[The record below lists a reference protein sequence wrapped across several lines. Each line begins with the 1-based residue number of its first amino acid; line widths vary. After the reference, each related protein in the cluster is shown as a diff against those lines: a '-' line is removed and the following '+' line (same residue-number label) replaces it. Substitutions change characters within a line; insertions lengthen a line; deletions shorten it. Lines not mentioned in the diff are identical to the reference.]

1 MVAAGAG
8 VCAGGRREV
17 AAAAVIGRGELDLQ
31 DPVSGGHADREGT
44 AARDLHSVIAAV
56 IVAARTEGNG
66 RFFDGRIHVRLDRHG
81 LDFALDGQAGRGG
94 EFTGLDPVDFSRRF
108 NIPYELY
115 MEWERAAKAD
125 EGKPCEYAD
134 RDNFG
139 FPIYNKWMPQA
150 PCNSNPPRC
159 PRYVVYMLAQLCG
172 MVDILEIPA
181 VQTADK
187 AAEND
192 D

>member
-1 MVAAGAG
+1 MYFTMKKLNGPLVRITPDGVSIDKSLTEFIMSEIPNYVDVAAFVSDWATDEILWFGEPYSPYGEDDEILKLIINYLTDVWKAG
-8 VCAGGRREV
+8 HLS
-17 AAAAVIGRGELDLQ
+17 I
-31 DPVSGGHADREGT
+31 
-44 AARDLHSVIAAV
+44 RD
-56 IVAARTEGNG
+56 
-66 RFFDGRIHVRLDRHG
+66 VR
-81 LDFALDGQAGRGG
+81 

-125 EGKPCEYAD
+125 EGNPCVYAD
-134 RDNFG
+134 CDNFD